1 MYITK
6 KYWEDL
12 IGDTD
17 DSLTLISYLSEK
29 GKSEVGVQEIFADF
43 GLDRLEGDFRA
54 PEAPIVYTDEEG
66 RETDIHF
73 AIDLIT
79 DLAALLLECKVS
91 GGVDPGELG
100 GGEASGPLRITAG
113 PEEHALVD
121 RALQD
126 FAAHPLCCD
135 PYLSELVPEEDM
147 RSPAALCAELREEL
161 YG

>member
-1 MYITK
+1 MYITR
-6 KYWEDL
+6 KYWGNL

-29 GKSEVGVQEIFADF
+29 GKSEVDVREIFADF
-43 GLDRLEGDFRA
+43 GLDRLEGDFRD
-54 PEAPIVYTDEEG
+54 PEG
-66 RETDIHF
+66 WETEILY
-73 AIDLIT
+73 AIDLVT

-91 GGVDPGELG
+91 GGVDIGELG

-126 FAAHPLCCD
+126 FAAQPLRCD
-135 PYLSELVPEEDM
+135 PYLSGLVPEEDM
-147 RSPAALCAELREEL
+147 RSLAALCAELREEL